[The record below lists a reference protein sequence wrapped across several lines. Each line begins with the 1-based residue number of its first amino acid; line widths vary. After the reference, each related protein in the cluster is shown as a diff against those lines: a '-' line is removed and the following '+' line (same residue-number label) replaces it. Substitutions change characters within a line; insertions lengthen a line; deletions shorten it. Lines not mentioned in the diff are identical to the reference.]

1 MFCSTMLG
9 PRFVILLGYTCTVN
23 TNLSSHS
30 KIDKTKILKTEGKLM
45 QVEGIA
51 EWSLGPAL
59 SDNRSCLFVFFGGGH
74 FRQFLLYMYATSSWW
89 NGKVDL

>member
-1 MFCSTMLG
+1 
-9 PRFVILLGYTCTVN
+9 
-23 TNLSSHS
+23 
-30 KIDKTKILKTEGKLM
+30 M

-89 NGKVDL
+89 NGKVDLWSVLKESKAEKIRNRYNLVAFPGIMLQRCALE